1 VKQNTVEELCAIIF
15 YKQMNR
21 MKPTPK
27 TEHKNLEILKFRK
40 VRLIT
45 IDGNNSEIVSPKVAY
60 QKALDSGLDAVIV
73 GSDGDGIPV
82 CRLINFGKLEFEKKK
97 SKQANKPK
105 TTKTLTFS
113 PVTATHDLQT
123 VKRKAE
129 KFLKEGH
136 EVTFTCRFRPTQ
148 LAHPEQGEERLK
160 YLASELAEIAKVK
173 VPTKRE
179 GRLMSCTLQP
189 I

>member
-1 VKQNTVEELCAIIF
+1 
-15 YKQMNR
+15 
-21 MKPTPK
+21 MKPTS
-27 TEHKNLEILKFRK
+27 TEQKNLEILKFRK

-45 IDGNNSEIVSPKVAY
+45 ADDSKSEIVSPKVAY
-60 QKALDSGLDAVIV
+60 QKALEAGLDAVIV

-82 CRLINFGKLEFEKKK
+82 CKLVNFGKLEFEKKK
-97 SKQANKPK
+97 LKQTNKPK
-105 TTKTLTFS
+105 PPKTLTFS

-123 VKRKAE
+123 VKKKAE

-136 EVTFTCRFRPTQ
+136 EVIFTCRFRPAQ

-179 GRLMSCTLQP
+179 GRLMSCILQP